1 MIICNKKCCFPSH
14 FWISLDGVPQLIL
27 TYYVGDIIFETHD
40 PLIGWDG
47 SYGNQG
53 VDVQSGVY
61 TYKIS
66 FKTPQFDDR
75 REILGHLNVSTVM
88 TQLESSNNQLNVFVS
103 SVMTQITWTHH
114 LEILVSCNSAEE
126 KFFYLLMTK
135 KERWSVRDLRRH
147 IKTATFERTM
157 LANQQVDQVQQQIHQ
172 DISNVFRDSYVFE
185 FLNIPELHSEQTL
198 RKTLIKNLSAFMK
211 ELGNDFLF
219 VGEEF
224 KLSVGMQ
231 DFYIDLLFYHRDLQC
246 LVAFELK
253 TETFSPQSLAQI
265 NFYLEA

>member
-1 MIICNKKCCFPSH
+1 MC
-14 FWISLDGVPQLIL
+14 
-27 TYYVGDIIFETHD
+27 
-40 PLIGWDG
+40 
-47 SYGNQG
+47 
-53 VDVQSGVY
+53 
-61 TYKIS
+61 
-66 FKTPQFDDR
+66 
-75 REILGHLNVSTVM
+75 
-88 TQLESSNNQLNVFVS
+88 
-103 SVMTQITWTHH
+103 HH

-135 KERWSVRDLRRH
+135 KERWSLRDLRRH